1 MTKGE
6 SVRLSRGVFHIC
18 TLAAGLLSLPA
29 VGGAVDLGITSDT
42 IVRHLERDDRNGISR
57 SLLPA
62 YEFFRFDY
70 GKLRTPGLSLHAYGW
85 GRVNLE
91 DNYYNHTT
99 AGELLYAYLEYLDPA
114 RDYQLRLGRQYIFE
128 GVTKE
133 SIDGVYGKTDL
144 IPSVTVSAYSGFP
157 VNLDDTNGRSGD
169 LIAGCRV
176 AQGIP
181 GYYDIAVS
189 YKNVRNDGKAD
200 EELLGTDVTL
210 MLPGNITVLGHSTRN
225 LLTGGWGEHSYELRV
240 PFRSFEVRP
249 FYQHYEYDSFLNKNA
264 GGSSPFRFLATSG
277 DEMTVVGSEAF
288 WYPVESIEVG
298 ARYKHYE
305 YDPRFGRSN
314 MYTVLA
320 TVRRQIFSEVG
331 AEFGRVEG
339 DLSENRYYYG
349 RAYIYADFR
358 RLFVT
363 GDVVYARYDE
373 AIYRKDG
380 ALFASVGLGGKVLD
394 PSFKLK
400 FSVDYSDDPYFDKD
414 YRGTLVASYSFGN

>member
-1 MTKGE
+1 M
-6 SVRLSRGVFHIC
+6 RLSRGVFHIC

-189 YKNVRNDGKAD
+189 YKNVRNDGLAD

-225 LLTGGWGEHSYELRV
+225 LLAGGWGEHSYEVRIPV
-240 PFRSFEVRP
+240 RSFEFRP
-249 FYQHYEYDSFLNKNA
+249 FYQHYKYDSFLNKNA

-277 DEMTVVGSEAF
+277 DKMTVAGTEAF
-288 WYPVESIEVG
+288 WYPAENVEMG

-305 YDPRFGRSN
+305 YDQRFGRSD

-331 AEFGRVEG
+331 VEFGRVEG
-339 DLSENRYYYG
+339 DLSENRYYLG
-349 RAYIYADFR
+349 RAYVYQNFP

-363 GDVVYARYDE
+363 GDLVYARYDE
-373 AIYRKDG
+373 AMYGKKG
-380 ALFASVGLGGKVLD
+380 AFFASVGLGGKVLI

-400 FSVDYSDDPYFDKD
+400 FSLDYSDDPYYDKD
-414 YRGTLVASYSFGN
+414 YRGTLVASYSFGD